1 MPARVLS
8 LPLSLFLCA
17 AVLILVPPA
26 AALAAVQPAAPA
38 NPCGVDQVRLALT
51 SAKDGSS
58 MLVSWATFANATPA
72 AYAGIVRFGSSPAA
86 LTKTSAVADSRNY
99 TICSLPSPYLHAA
112 TLTGLKAGATYFYS
126 IADAAGRC
134 GATAPTRF
142 VAPRVVG
149 DKATA
154 WPLRVFA
161 YGDMGVKNSEDTAAF
176 ISARVDAGTGPDVI
190 THAGDIAYAD
200 DRGCPKYDSILD
212 ECVARPPSVS
222 PHCAHHWQEQT

>member
-1 MPARVLS
+1 MPARTLPFIS
-8 LPLSLFLCA
+8 LC
-17 AVLILVPPA
+17 A
-26 AALAAVQPAAPA
+26 AALAA

-58 MLVSWATFANATPA
+58 MLVAWATAANATPA
-72 AYAGIVRFGSSPAA
+72 DYAGIVRFGSTPAA

-99 TICSLPSPYLHAA
+99 SMCSLPSPFLHAT
-112 TLTGLKAGATYFYS
+112 TLTGLKAGATYYYS
-126 IADAAGRC
+126 VADAAGNC
-134 GATAPTRF
+134 GSTAPTRF

-161 YGDMGVKNSEDTAAF
+161 YGDMGVSNSEDTAAF
-176 ISARVDAGTGPDVI
+176 ITARVDAGAGSAPDVI

-212 ECVARPPSVS
+212 ECVAARNLAPARPPACRT
-222 PHCAHHWQEQT
+222 P